1 MGVKEL
7 KRGVKE
13 LKMLGFKL
21 LDRSIQAFSKISV
34 VPGGGKGRG
43 KREVALTRQQP
54 PEGLADIIGHR
65 RNWKPLQTENWK
77 PNRYNPALFLF
88 VYFFLNS

>member
-1 MGVKEL
+1 MGVKKLKVGVKELKMGVKELKRGVKEL

-43 KREVALTRQQP
+43 KREVALTRQQT
-54 PEGLADIIGHR
+54 PEGSADQHQACMYI
-65 RNWKPLQTENWK
+65 
-77 PNRYNPALFLF
+77 
-88 VYFFLNS
+88 S